1 MKSWVGR
8 VTISPVHLDWNN
20 VDFWLVQLDLATL
33 KFNLTEQICFFIS
46 LYSKIIHQGEAMKK
60 SRMVSI
66 AIAFLL
72 FVSGYGIALGQ
83 TDSTKPPE
91 PPAAT
96 EHTDHASHGATQPT
110 DNPAVHTGHQ
120 MSQMCCM
127 GGMNQQDDAMAA
139 HMKEM
144 QTLMEKI
151 NTSDNPAERKQL
163 MAEHMAMMVSG
174 MKMMREM
181 DDKMMMGMMK
191 SGKCPMMEMMSS
203 PQGHEGMKGMMG
215 GNMPMCHTMM
225 QKKAERNYAMMEQII
240 ESQKQ
245 LLKLAP

>member
-1 MKSWVGR
+1 MK
-8 VTISPVHLDWNN
+8 T
-20 VDFWLVQLDLATL
+20 
-33 KFNLTEQICFFIS
+33 
-46 LYSKIIHQGEAMKK
+46 
-60 SRMVSI
+60 SRMVSVV
-66 AIAFLL
+66 IAFFF

-83 TDSTKPPE
+83 TDSTKPAG

-96 EHTDHASHGATQPT
+96 EHADHASHGAAPPTTQPSIP
-110 DNPAVHTGHQ
+110 PAGHD
-120 MSQMCCM
+120 MSQMS
-127 GGMNQQDDAMAA
+127 GMEDMKQQEDAMAT
-139 HMKEM
+139 HMKAM
-144 QTLMEKI
+144 QALMDKI
-151 NTSDNPAERKQL
+151 NATENPTERKQL
-163 MAEHMAMMVSG
+163 LAEHMAAITSG

-181 DDKMMMGMMK
+181 DNKMMMGMMK

-225 QKKAERNYAMMEQII
+225 QKKAERNYSMMEQII